1 MPRKLILTTMLT
13 LALSFYVGL
22 SFADQMEDARE
33 YFEKKDYRSA
43 SIVLKD
49 VLQTSSSN
57 QAARLLL
64 GHVYLEGLDITSA
77 IKEFERARELGAEVS
92 DYLIPL
98 SRAYLLSGLDSKV
111 IALAGSKDSFV
122 NPRDQ
127 SEFLVVL
134 GYAYLDEGS
143 FNEAKQSFESALAV
157 DVNAVSLVGN
167 ARVAMHEN
175 QTDVALELLDQ
186 ALVLEPSNTEA
197 LVAKSN
203 ILGSLKKW
211 AEGVE
216 FLSKAIEQ
224 SPDLTHLRTFRAEF
238 YAQAGNTEA
247 ARQDAEAV
255 LSVHA
260 NETKAHYILAIL
272 DMQDK
277 NYPLAQQ
284 HGEHVLRG
292 NPNHLLA
299 HYALGAAHFGQ
310 SHFEQA
316 RLYLE
321 KFANSQPQHSLGTR
335 LLGATYLR
343 LGQLQEA
350 RHLFEEFDARYSHKD
365 SALLHLLGTA
375 QLYSGDFD
383 SAKQTLARALEI
395 KPELA
400 GVRNKI
406 IFSQVAVGEL
416 EAVIS
421 ELEGSVVQ
429 TENSARDQLL
439 LILAY
444 LQQGDLD
451 KAHQQLN
458 IAIAEHP
465 EDSNFYHMRGDL
477 YLKQGKAELAREA
490 FGEALNKNTNRIST
504 LFSLANLESK
514 SNNADVAKGYLER
527 IIASDSGHLQTL
539 MALAQLSERDGD
551 NDSMLGWLKKAKER
565 NPDSTIPVN
574 FLVNFYLKERKPE
587 KANSE
592 ANSFYARHK
601 NTYGAIS
608 LMARVSTAMGKLN
621 EAKYYLDQLIEI
633 NDEDLSH
640 RYQMVEVLIRQKDYE
655 QSVKYL
661 NEILSVSPK
670 ATRALTIKVRTLIAL
685 KNFETA
691 AEVIAHI
698 SEDYPDHYI
707 VDQLNGDL
715 NLAVGEQKSAL
726 TAYKNGFS
734 KQQSTYLA
742 NALFNI
748 HISSGQLK
756 EASSVLER
764 YLEQMPMDRFSRVRL
779 ASTYQKLEE
788 SKRAIKHYEFLI
800 NNGLADYLVLN
811 NIAGLYWLEG
821 DKRSL
826 VAAKKAHELAPNKA
840 EVSDTYGWILLHL
853 GDKKSALN
861 ILQKSASRAPGNP
874 SIRYHLAKAY
884 AENGQVAQAKKE
896 LSRLLKDYAG
906 FSERTQAL
914 MLVSELN

>member
-1 MPRKLILTTMLT
+1 MLT

-734 KQQSTYLA
+734 KQQSAYLA